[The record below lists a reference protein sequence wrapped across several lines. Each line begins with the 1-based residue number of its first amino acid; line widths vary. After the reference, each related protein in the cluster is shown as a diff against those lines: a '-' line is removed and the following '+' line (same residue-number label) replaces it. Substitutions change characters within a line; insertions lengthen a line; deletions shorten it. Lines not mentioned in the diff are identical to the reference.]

1 MTKIAL
7 KVKYANTYINE
18 DIPLLNTEEMQLCIL
33 ISFHCQM
40 FYFSVE

>member
-1 MTKIAL
+1 MKKIAL
-7 KVKYANTYINE
+7 KVKYANIYINE

-40 FYFSVE
+40 FYFSME